1 METSIIIQSVAASL
15 AGVLVSA
22 AASLIP
28 GLHIYN
34 VIALT
39 MFLAFAAADFF
50 AALNAMVL
58 TGFMLGMVVGFAMLF
73 TVSSQYFQPND
84 ESFRSIMLP
93 HERFLLEGRAHE
105 AVMLGALGSL
115 MAIFGIVL
123 LFPLIPDFFSLI
135 RRLTQHHAYWII
147 GLVMAF
153 ILMTEWPKDH
163 GVGKT
168 GWQRFSD
175 GWVQLGMGY
184 FTFIVAGIL
193 GMFVFFKTIV
203 PVENAFQSLMPLFVG
218 LFAVPSQ
225 IMTLITN
232 VKVPKQHFCES
243 IECAPHDIAR
253 GGFAG
258 FLAGLFASLV
268 PGMTPGPALLC
279 TGHLTV
285 TSGERQ
291 FLIAGGVGR
300 VLYYVGSIMLFFMPG
315 LFMRRGGAAINI
327 SLFFVPETAEQFY
340 LISGIIAITG
350 AVSFL
355 MIGPFSK
362 LCAYLVEKIDYK
374 MFSSGGCLLL
384 LGLTIWITGWTGLT
398 LLIVSTALGLVPNM
412 WHSRRLNLLAV
423 LMVPVCLNMAGI
435 GPKVAKF
442 FGFY

>member
-1 METSIIIQSVAASL
+1 MEMTLVIYSVVASL
-15 AGVLVSA
+15 VGVVIA
-22 AASLIP
+22 AIISLIP

-39 MFLAFAAADFF
+39 MLFAFTAADAFSS
-50 AALNAMVL
+50 LHPMI
-58 TGFMLGMVVGFAMLF
+58 TTSFMLGMVVGFSMLF

-115 MAIFGIVL
+115 IA
-123 LFPLIPDFFSLI
+123 LFIITLMFPMIPSFFAVARKI
-135 RRLTQHHAYWII
+135 TQPHIYWILGMVI
-147 GLVMAF
+147 VF

-168 GWQRFSD
+168 GWQRFWD
-175 GWVQLGMGY
+175 GWVQLLMGY

-193 GMFVFFKTIV
+193 GMFVFFKTVV
-203 PVENAFQSLMPLFVG
+203 PVDNAFQSLMPLFVG
-218 LFAVPSQ
+218 LFAVPSH
-225 IMTLITN
+225 IMTFITET
-232 VKVPKQHFCES
+232 KVPKQHICES
-243 IECAPHDIAR
+243 VECAPHDIAR

-258 FLAGLFASLV
+258 TIAGFFASII

-279 TGHLTV
+279 TGHLTA

-300 VLYYVGSIMLFFMPG
+300 VLYYVGAIMLFFMPG

-327 SLFFVPETAEQFY
+327 SLFFVPETPEQFY
-340 LISGIIAITG
+340 LISGVIALTG

-355 MIGPFSK
+355 LIGWFSK
-362 LCAYLVEKIDYK
+362 VCAGLSQKVPYK
-374 MFSSGGCLLL
+374 WFSIFGCAILIAM
-384 LGLTIWITGWTGLT
+384 TVWITSWQGLV
-398 LLIVSTALGLVPNM
+398 LLIEATALGLVPNL

-423 LMVPVCLNMAGI
+423 LMVPVSLNMSGAG
-435 GPKVAKF
+435 PAVARF

>member
-1 METSIIIQSVAASL
+1 METSLVIYSIIASL
-15 AGVLVSA
+15 IGVFIAMLASA
-22 AASLIP
+22 IP

-39 MFLAFAAADFF
+39 MLLAFAAADIF
-50 AALNAMVL
+50 AALHPIVL
-58 TGFMLGMVVGFAMLF
+58 TGFMLGMVVGFSMLF

-115 MAIFGIVL
+115 IAIFIITL
-123 LFPLIPDFFSLI
+123 FFPLIPSFFALV
-135 RRLTQHHAYWII
+135 RLLVQPHGYW
-147 GLVMAF
+147 LVGMVMFF

-168 GWQRFSD
+168 GWQKFWD
-175 GWVQLGMGY
+175 GWVQLLMGY

-193 GMFVFFKTIV
+193 GMFVFYRTIV

-218 LFAVPSQ
+218 LFAIPSQ
-225 IMTLITN
+225 IMTFMTK
-232 VKVPKQHFCES
+232 VKVPKQHICES
-243 IECAPHDIAR
+243 VESAPHDVMR
-253 GGFAG
+253 GAASG
-258 FLAGLFASLV
+258 FLAGLFAALV

-291 FLIAGGVGR
+291 FLIGGGVGR
-300 VLYYVGSIMLFFMPG
+300 VLYYVGALMLFFMPG
-315 LFMRRGGAAINI
+315 VFMRRGGAAINI
-327 SLFFVPETAEQFY
+327 SLFFVPETPEQFF
-340 LISGIIAITG
+340 LISGIIALTG

-355 MIGPFSK
+355 LIGWFSK
-362 LCAYLVEKIDYK
+362 ACAYLVEKIDYNW
-374 MFSSGGCLLL
+374 FSALGCVILII
-384 LGLTIWITGWTGLT
+384 LTIQITHWQGFV
-398 LLIVSTALGLVPNM
+398 LLCVATALGLVPNM

-423 LMVPVCLNMAGI
+423 LMVPVSLNMSGAG
-435 GPKVAKF
+435 PAVARF

>member
-1 METSIIIQSVAASL
+1 MELSFIIYSVVASL
-15 AGVLVSA
+15 IGVAIA
-22 AASLIP
+22 AIISLIP

-39 MFLAFAAADFF
+39 MLFAFTAVDTFSS
-50 AALNAMVL
+50 LHPMI
-58 TGFMLGMVVGFAMLF
+58 TTSFMLGLVVGFAMLF
-73 TVSSQYFQPND
+73 TISSQYFQPND

-105 AVMLGALGSL
+105 AVMLGSLGSL
-115 MAIFGIVL
+115 IALFVITL
-123 LFPLIPDFFSLI
+123 LFPIITPFFTVARKI
-135 RRLTQHHAYWII
+135 TQPHIYWILGMVI
-147 GLVMAF
+147 VF

-168 GWQRFSD
+168 GWQRFWD
-175 GWVQLGMGY
+175 GWIQLLMGY

-193 GMFVFFKTIV
+193 GMFVFFKTVV
-203 PVENAFQSLMPLFVG
+203 PVDSAFQSLMPLFVG

-225 IMTLITN
+225 IMTFITET
-232 VKVPKQHFCES
+232 KVPKQHICDS

-258 FLAGLFASLV
+258 VIAGFFASII

-279 TGHLTV
+279 TGHLTA

-300 VLYYVGSIMLFFMPG
+300 VLYYVGAIMLFFMPG

-327 SLFFVPETAEQFY
+327 SLFFVPETPEQFY

-355 MIGPFSK
+355 LVGWFSR
-362 LCAYLVEKIDYK
+362 LCSDLSQKIPYKWFSAFGCVILLV
-374 MFSSGGCLLL
+374 M
-384 LGLTIWITGWTGLT
+384 TAWITGWQGMVLLT
-398 LLIVSTALGLVPNM
+398 EATALGLVPNL

-423 LMVPVCLNMAGI
+423 LMVPVSLNMSGAG
-435 GPKVAKF
+435 PAVARF